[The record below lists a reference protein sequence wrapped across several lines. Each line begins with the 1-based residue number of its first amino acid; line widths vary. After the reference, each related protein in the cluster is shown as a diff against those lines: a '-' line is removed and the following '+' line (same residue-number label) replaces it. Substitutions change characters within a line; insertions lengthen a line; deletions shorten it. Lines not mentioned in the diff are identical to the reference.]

1 VSLKSFFTASY
12 KKLHLNIF
20 KVTFYMCVNS
30 QQILFISADT
40 DRLLSSQ
47 DISLGHP
54 HSSFFSLDR
63 I

>member
-1 VSLKSFFTASY
+1 
-12 KKLHLNIF
+12 
-20 KVTFYMCVNS
+20 MCVNS

-63 I
+63 IETPNRVMFPQFSRDFKGAP